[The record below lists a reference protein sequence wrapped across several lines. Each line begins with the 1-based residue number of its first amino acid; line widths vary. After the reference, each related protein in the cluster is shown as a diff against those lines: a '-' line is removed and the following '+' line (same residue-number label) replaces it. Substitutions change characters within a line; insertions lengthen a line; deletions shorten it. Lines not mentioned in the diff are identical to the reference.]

1 MMIEE
6 RNGLVILTADD
17 GMMLTNEE
25 TASKKVF
32 LGKLDAVENWREVEE
47 GYELPETGE
56 MTETEQKA
64 AAYDILVG
72 VVSE

>member
-47 GYELPETGE
+47 GYE